1 MRSSCA
7 NGRFDLSELSSIPL
21 DQLLGK
27 AVWYEVWID
36 ESAPY
41 LLLLLCVSDGDYLI
55 ADPALGTIRDRLPS
69 LESAKNWLWED
80 EYTLVTGRTK
90 AGA

>member
-1 MRSSCA
+1 M
-7 NGRFDLSELSSIPL
+7 SELSSIPL
-21 DQLLGK
+21 HQVLEK

-41 LLLLLCVSDGDYLI
+41 VLLLLCISDSDYLI
-55 ADPALGTIRDRLPS
+55 ADPALGTIRDRLSS
-69 LESAKNWLWED
+69 LESARNWLWED

-90 AGA
+90 AEA